1 MGMMNMGGSRGTIGM
16 PVPQGAR
23 WLGQPAGP
31 RPAQVNEQMQPQA
44 PMGSQLPP
52 GPTQAPL
59 PGVLGGQSGM
69 PLAPLQTGGAS
80 PIGGMGGFVGHNPWA
95 QQPPPPQRSIG
106 PQMRNPLARLLAG
119 G

>member
-52 GPTQAPL
+52 GPTQASL
-59 PGVLGGQSGM
+59 PGVLGGQ
-69 PLAPLQTGGAS
+69 GGGG
-80 PIGGMGGFVGHNPWA
+80 IGGLNAWA